1 MKKNLYTVAILAAI
15 MAAPQ
20 AMAHKQGDI
29 LVRAGTA
36 TVVPNESSDDV
47 LGLGEFGIDSNT
59 QLGITV
65 GYMLTD
71 NISVELLA
79 ATPFR
84 HSVSLNGVG
93 KIAEIEHLPPTLMLQ
108 YYFMDSASKFR
119 PYVGAGLNYT
129 TFFNEDFNGT
139 GEGAE
144 LSDLKLEDSWGLAA
158 NVGIDYQ
165 VKDNWFF
172 GASVW
177 YADISTD
184 VKFKYK
190 GDAQKISTDIDPWV
204 FMVTAGY
211 SF

>member
-1 MKKNLYTVAILAAI
+1 MKKNLYTVAILAAM

-93 KIAEIEHLPPTLMLQ
+93 KIADIEHLPPTLMLQ
-108 YYFMDSASKFR
+108 YYFMDSSSKFR
-119 PYVGAGLNYT
+119 PLRRCRL
-129 TFFNEDFNGT
+129 
-139 GEGAE
+139 E
-144 LSDLKLEDSWGLAA
+144 LHHLLQRRL
-158 NVGIDYQ
+158 
-165 VKDNWFF
+165 
-172 GASVW
+172 
-177 YADISTD
+177 
-184 VKFKYK
+184 
-190 GDAQKISTDIDPWV
+190 
-204 FMVTAGY
+204 
-211 SF
+211 

>member
-1 MKKNLYTVAILAAI
+1 MKKNLCTVAILAAI

-108 YYFMDSASKFR
+108 YYFMDSASKLSRWQLIILLHFFLLPQFERNIDELKQKLSAKR
-119 PYVGAGLNYT
+119 P
-129 TFFNEDFNGT
+129 
-139 GEGAE
+139 
-144 LSDLKLEDSWGLAA
+144 
-158 NVGIDYQ
+158 
-165 VKDNWFF
+165 
-172 GASVW
+172 
-177 YADISTD
+177 
-184 VKFKYK
+184 
-190 GDAQKISTDIDPWV
+190 
-204 FMVTAGY
+204 
-211 SF
+211 

>member
-1 MKKNLYTVAILAAI
+1 MY
-15 MAAPQ
+15 
-20 AMAHKQGDI
+20 
-29 LVRAGTA
+29 LVF
-36 TVVPNESSDDV
+36 
-47 LGLGEFGIDSNT
+47 GEFGIDSNT

-93 KIAEIEHLPPTLMLQ
+93 KIAEVEHLPPTLMLQ
-108 YYFMDSASKFR
+108 YYFMDSSSKFR

-129 TFFNEDFNGT
+129 TFFNEDFNST
-139 GEGAE
+139 GESAE

-184 VKFKYK
+184 VKFKYQ
-190 GDAQKISTDIDPWV
+190 GENQKISTDIDPWV
-204 FMVTAGY
+204 FMVTGGY

>member
-1 MKKNLYTVAILAAI
+1 MKKNLYTVAILAA
-15 MAAPQ
+15 MVATPQ

-29 LVRAGTA
+29 LFRAGTA

-47 LGLGEFGIDSNT
+47 LGLGEFGIGSNT

-84 HSVSLNGVG
+84 HKVSLNSAGD
-93 KIAEIEHLPPTLMLQ
+93 IAEVEHLPPTLMLQ
-108 YYFMDSASKFR
+108 YYFMDSSSKFR
-119 PYVGAGLNYT
+119 PYVGAGVNYT
-129 TFFNEDFNGT
+129 TFFNEDFNGA
-139 GEGAE
+139 GEGAG

-184 VKFKYK
+184 VKFNA
-190 GDAQKISTDIDPWV
+190 GGEAQKISTDIDPWV

>member
-1 MKKNLYTVAILAAI
+1 MKKNLCAVATLAA
-15 MAAPQ
+15 MMVAPQ

-93 KIAEIEHLPPTLMLQ
+93 KIADVEHLPPTLMLQ
-108 YYFMDSASKFR
+108 YYFMDSSSKFR

-139 GEGAE
+139 GKSAQ

-177 YADISTD
+177 YADIGTD
-184 VKFKYK
+184 VKFKA
-190 GDAQKISTDIDPWV
+190 GGEPQKISTDIDPWV

-211 SF
+211 TF